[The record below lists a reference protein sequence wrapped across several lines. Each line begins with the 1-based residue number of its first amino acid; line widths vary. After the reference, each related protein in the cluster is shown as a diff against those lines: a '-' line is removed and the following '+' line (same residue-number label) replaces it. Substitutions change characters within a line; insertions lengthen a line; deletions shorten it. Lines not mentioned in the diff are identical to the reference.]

1 MDGPQ
6 TGGHH
11 GSHRP
16 FGPAKARFAM
26 NALKTRIDRILGL
39 LIAAV
44 FAVLVACVVWQVV
57 SRYVLG
63 TPSTVTDEMARFLF
77 MWTGLVGAA
86 YTLGQGRHL
95 AIDVLP
101 LMVSARAAR
110 ALAVLV
116 MLLIAGFAALVM
128 VYGGIQLMSRTLA
141 TGQVSPAL
149 RIPMGYVYGAIP
161 FSGGMILFYC
171 AWFLVGYARGE
182 PHPTDT
188 DADTDTGTGT
198 PAGGR
203 RD

>member
-1 MDGPQ
+1 M
-6 TGGHH
+6 H
-11 GSHRP
+11 
-16 FGPAKARFAM
+16 
-26 NALKTRIDRILGL
+26 ALKTRIDRVLGL

-77 MWTGLVGAA
+77 MWVGLVGAA

-101 LMVSARAAR
+101 LMLSGRNARLLAA
-110 ALAVLV
+110 LV
-116 MLLIAGFAALVM
+116 MVLIAGFAAVVM
-128 VYGGIQLMSRTLA
+128 VYGGIQLVERTLA

-161 FSGGMILFYC
+161 LSGAMILFYC
-171 AWFLVGYARGE
+171 AHFLVGLARGDAPE
-182 PHPTDT
+182 TPYGDT
-188 DADTDTGTGT
+188 
-198 PAGGR
+198 PGGPL
-203 RD
+203 D